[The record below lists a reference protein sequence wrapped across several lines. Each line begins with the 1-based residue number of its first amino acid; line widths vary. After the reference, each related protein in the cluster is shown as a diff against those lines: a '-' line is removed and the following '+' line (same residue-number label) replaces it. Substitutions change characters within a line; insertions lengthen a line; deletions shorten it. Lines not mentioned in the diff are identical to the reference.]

1 MILQTLPDPKYLN
14 MTTVSNQVLLFISEN
29 YVSRTRYINNH
40 KILFIFLYIY
50 LLFIV
55 ENSDVLHDSW
65 MLSRPTTNSMWYDRL
80 SKLSKDEIL
89 PENLKLGENELS
101 DSECL
106 VLSKMSKL
114 HPKLSVNVGDCNYK
128 RSVVCRVDPQK
139 INPLTMPEKFPCL
152 QSSDFGRRK
161 RSPHEHENQKT
172 WKGKCL

>member
-29 YVSRTRYINNH
+29 YISRTRYINNH

-114 HPKLSVNVGDCNYK
+114 HPKLSVNVGDCNSK
-128 RSVVCRVDPQK
+128 RSVVCRVEPQK
-139 INPLTMPEKFPCL
+139 INPLTRPEKFPCL

-161 RSPHEHENQKT
+161 RSPNEHEHQKT